1 MSYRDDSIAK
11 LKATCA
17 MSQETFILDSSFE
30 GTTVTFCLLL
40 SFQDL
45 KKTILGIKYR
55 KNAIADKNFTYT

>member
-1 MSYRDDSIAK
+1 
-11 LKATCA
+11 